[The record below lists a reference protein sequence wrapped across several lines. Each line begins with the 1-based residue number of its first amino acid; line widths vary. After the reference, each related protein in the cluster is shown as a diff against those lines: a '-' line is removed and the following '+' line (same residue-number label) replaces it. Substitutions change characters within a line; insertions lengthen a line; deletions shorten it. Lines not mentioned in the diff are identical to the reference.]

1 MPAGLQPPQGLAP
14 DLLRV
19 VARHPGEGGVG
30 RQHLAGGVG
39 DGDGLAAVDEDLFRQ
54 QELVVLALDDGGAAG
69 HAQHQHL
76 QKGGE
81 QQPHHPHRPGQPGP
95 VGLTVVIV
103 GAHRQEPVAIAHA
116 QVGAPV
122 HRGRRGGGGAGNPLP
137 EAVEQGLLRLG
148 LDIDEVEAQPRRDPA
163 AGGDVDHLVDLDHAD
178 GEALVA
184 GWRHI
189 SLLGVVL
196 SPGFGLGLVQGP
208 DPRLAPGQGLSL
220 ATSLN
225 PGLAS
230 SLNPGL
236 VTTLA
241 LGLTPRLDPNRVRG
255 RRRCLDGQELQQAD
269 PLLTLLHQQDGGGH
283 RHGVG
288 RPGALDG
295 PAPDGLGVDV
305 ITHRRLVAR
314 QGHDIANGDVLG
326 PGRRP
331 DQPPL
336 GVALGDLEGP
346 QGGEGADPRLEG
358 RALGVGDQVVVT
370 QGEDIRVVLQGAAGE
385 ALELGEAEVRGGLD
399 EVTQGGEDLAVGDE
413 AVGDPLGD
421 EVTVVP
427 QGVGLGLG
435 LPARGPPE
443 GQDRQGQGQDHGQ
456 DGAPEPFAPQGVT
469 AVEEAEGQGGEDQHA
484 QDVPDV
490 PVPPGIGGA
499 GGGDDAR
506 QGQGADAKGG
516 RNQAGDH
523 PTQEQ
528 ETEGILLQLQGA
540 PGVTLPAPD
549 QPGPGTGLQAGAD
562 PDRQGDDQGG
572 GAQGPAEPGMAQV
585 EQTGTEPDTGQDPG
599 AELEPGRQGQTR
611 RGKDRTGVTGRDG
624 QEQAGGAQQQI
635 GQAEEED
642 QTHRE
647 TNRGLSGAKTSGG
660 MSRADRFIRVNGR
673 VLGKA

>member
-54 QELVVLALDDGGAAG
+54 QELIVLALDDGGAAG

-76 QKGGE
+76 QEGGE
-81 QQPHHPHRPGQPGP
+81 EQPHHPHRPGQPGP
-95 VGLTVVIV
+95 VGLAVVLADTD
-103 GAHRQEPVAIAHA
+103 GEQPVAIAHA

-122 HRGRRGGGGAGNPLP
+122 HRGRRGGGGAGDPLP

-148 LDIDEVEAQPRRDPA
+148 LDIDEVEAQPRRHPA

-184 GWRHI
+184 VGCRVPLQGDALI
-189 SLLGVVL
+189 AGCGV
-196 SPGFGLGLVQGP
+196 GLGRVQGP
-208 DPRLAPGQGLSL
+208 DPRLVPGPSL
-220 ATSLN
+220 RLASRLN
-225 PGLAS
+225 PS
-230 SLNPGL
+230 L

-241 LGLTPRLDPNRVRG
+241 LGLTPRLDLNRVRG
-255 RRRCLDGQELQQAD
+255 RRLGLDGQELQQTD
-269 PLLTLLHQQDGGGH
+269 PLLTLLHQEDGGGH

-305 ITHRRLVAR
+305 ETHRRLVAR
-314 QGHDIANGDVLG
+314 QGRDIADGNVLG
-326 PGRRP
+326 AGRRP
-331 DQPPL
+331 DQAPL
-336 GVALGDLEGP
+336 GVPLGDLEGT
-346 QGGEGADPRLEG
+346 QGGECADSRLEG
-358 RALGVGDQVVVT
+358 RALGVGDQVVVA
-370 QGEDIRVVLQGAAGE
+370 QGEDIRVVFQGAAGE
-385 ALELGEAEVRGGLD
+385 ALELGEAEIRGGLD
-399 EVTQGGEDLAVGDE
+399 EVTQGGEELAVGDE
-413 AVGDPLGD
+413 AIGDPLGD
-421 EVTVVP
+421 EVTVAP

-443 GQDRQGQGQDHGQ
+443 GQDRQGQGQEHGQ
-456 DGAPEPFAPQGVT
+456 DGATQALRPEVVA
-469 AVEEAEGQGGEDQHA
+469 AVEKTEGQGGEDQHA

-490 PVPPGIGGA
+490 PVPPGVGGA

-506 QGQGADAKGG
+506 QGQGADRKGG

-549 QPGPGTGLQAGAD
+549 QPGPGPGLQAGAN
-562 PDRQGDDQGG
+562 PDRQGDDQGRE
-572 GAQGPAEPGMAQV
+572 AQGPVEPGMTHV
-585 EQTGTEPDTGQDPG
+585 EQAGTEPDTGQDPG
-599 AELEPGRQGQTR
+599 AELEPGCQG
-611 RGKDRTGVTGRDG
+611 
-624 QEQAGGAQQQI
+624 
-635 GQAEEED
+635 
-642 QTHRE
+642 
-647 TNRGLSGAKTSGG
+647 
-660 MSRADRFIRVNGR
+660 
-673 VLGKA
+673 